1 MDSKL
6 GNGGDGRDAEKAFH
20 PSKSNSSADNARAAY
35 MDEAPKG
42 PWTTR
47 FVDSFRRDPN
57 AAVTKASE
65 RAVSGGEHGGFDHAA
80 AAEATANSG
89 LSRKLKARHLQ
100 MIAIG
105 GSIGTGLFVTS
116 GAALSNGGPASLIIA
131 YGIIGIML
139 FCTVHALGEM
149 AVAFPVAGSFSA
161 YSTRFLDPAWGFA
174 MGWNYAIQWLV
185 VLPLE
190 IVAASITLGYWPGA
204 ADTNSAA
211 WVTIFFVVIV
221 AINFIGV
228 RGYGEAEFIFSII
241 KVVAVIGFIILGI
254 VLDCGGGPDGEYIG
268 DRYWY
273 SNRVASNY
281 DGYNNP
287 ANQDADGNPLQ
298 IVSGAFNNGFKGLC
312 SVFVTAAF
320 SFAGTELVGLA
331 AAEAANPRKT
341 LPTAIKQVF
350 WRICLFYMVAL
361 TLVSVLVP
369 YGDRRLLGSSSTDAK
384 ASPFVIAI
392 NNARISVLPSIMNVV
407 ILISVLS
414 VGNSSIYG
422 SSRTLAALA
431 EQGQAPR
438 FLAYIDREGRPLMAI
453 IVASVIGLLCYVVAG
468 GQETANTALNWL
480 YSLSGLSSLFTW
492 GSICLA
498 HIRFRDAWKKQ
509 GHTLSELAFT
519 SQVGVIGSW
528 IGFLLNVLVLIAQFW
543 TAIWPIGYAS
553 KTSSEIA
560 ENFFL
565 AYLAAPV
572 VLLFYIPYKL
582 WYKTPFMRSAN
593 MDLVTGRR
601 EIDTAELI
609 EAERLEK
616 ASWPAWKRVYKTFC

>member
-1 MDSKL
+1 MEEPKYDSEKGNPPLTTTHTGSREAYMADSK
-6 GNGGDGRDAEKAFH
+6 
-20 PSKSNSSADNARAAY
+20 
-35 MDEAPKG
+35 AP
-42 PWTTR
+42 WSTR
-47 FVDSFRRDPN
+47 FVDSFKRDPN
-57 AAVTKASE
+57 AAVTKPSQRGLDGLE
-65 RAVSGGEHGGFDHAA
+65 SNVSGFDHRA

-89 LSRKLKARHLQ
+89 LARELKPRHLQ

-116 GAALSNGGPASLIIA
+116 GAALSSGGPASLIIA

-149 AVAFPVAGSFSA
+149 AVVFPVSGSFSA
-161 YSTRFLDPAWGFA
+161 YSTRFIDPAWGFA

-190 IVAASITLGYWPGA
+190 IVAASITLDFWPGA
-204 ADTNSAA
+204 ASTNAAA

-221 AINFIGV
+221 AINFFGV
-228 RGYGEAEFIFSII
+228 KGYGEAEFLFSII
-241 KVVAVIGFIILGI
+241 KVAAVIGFVILGI
-254 VLDCGGGPDGEYIG
+254 VLNTGGQVGGGEYIG
-268 DRYWY
+268 ARYWY
-273 SNRVASNY
+273 PNTVSSTYAGY
-281 DGYNNP
+281 DNP
-287 ANQDADGNPLQ
+287 ANQNADGTPLQ

-331 AAEAANPRKT
+331 AAETANPRKT

-392 NNARISVLPSIMNVV
+392 NNARIGVLPSIMNVV
-407 ILISVLS
+407 VLISVLS

-431 EQGQAPR
+431 EQGQAPK
-438 FLAYIDREGRPLMAI
+438 FLAYIDRKGRPLFSI
-453 IVASVIGLLCYVVAG
+453 IFASIIGLLCYVVAG
-468 GQETANTALNWL
+468 GPDTSSTALNWL

-498 HIRFRDAWKKQ
+498 HIRFRAAWKAQ
-509 GHTLSELAFT
+509 GHTLDELAFT
-519 SQVGVIGSW
+519 SQVGIIGSW
-528 IGFLLNVLVLIAQFW
+528 IGFLLNCLVLVAQFW

-553 KTSSEIA
+553 MSQTDIA
-560 ENFFL
+560 KNFFL

-572 VLLFYIPYKL
+572 VLAFYIPYKI
-582 WYKTPFMRSAN
+582 WYKTPFMKIMD
-593 MDLVTGRR
+593 MDLDTGKRDL
-601 EIDTAELI
+601 DTPALI
-609 EAERLEK
+609 EQDRLEK
-616 ASWPAWKRVYKTFC
+616 ASWPAWKRAYKTMC

>member
-1 MDSKL
+1 MEESKYNSEK
-6 GNGGDGRDAEKAFH
+6 GNPPLTTTDTGSRE
-20 PSKSNSSADNARAAY
+20 AY
-35 MDEAPKG
+35 MADTKAP
-42 PWTTR
+42 WSTR
-47 FVDSFRRDPN
+47 FVDSFKRDPN
-57 AAVTKASE
+57 AAVTKPSQRGLDGLESHVA
-65 RAVSGGEHGGFDHAA
+65 GFDHRA

-89 LSRKLKARHLQ
+89 LARELKPRHLQ

-116 GAALSNGGPASLIIA
+116 GAALSSGGPASLIIA

-149 AVAFPVAGSFSA
+149 AVVFPVSGSFSA
-161 YSTRFLDPAWGFA
+161 YSTRFIDPAWGFA

-190 IVAASITLGYWPGA
+190 IVAASITLEYWPGA
-204 ADTNSAA
+204 SNTNAAA

-221 AINFIGV
+221 AINFFGV
-228 RGYGEAEFIFSII
+228 KGYGEAEFVFSII
-241 KVVAVIGFIILGI
+241 KVAAVIGFIILGI
-254 VLDCGGGPDGEYIG
+254 VLNTGGQVGGGEYIG
-268 DRYWY
+268 ARYWY
-273 SNRVASNY
+273 PNTVPSTYAGY
-281 DGYNNP
+281 DSP
-287 ANQDADGNPLQ
+287 ANQDADGNPVQ

-331 AAEAANPRKT
+331 AAETANPRKT

-369 YGDRRLLGSSSTDAK
+369 YGDGRLLGTSSTDAK

-392 NNARISVLPSIMNVV
+392 NNARIGVLPSIMNVV

-431 EQGQAPR
+431 EQGQAPK
-438 FLAYIDREGRPLMAI
+438 FLAYIDRKGRPLFSI
-453 IVASVIGLLCYVVAG
+453 IFASVIGLLCYVVAG
-468 GQETANTALNWL
+468 GPSTAAVALNWL

-498 HIRFRDAWKKQ
+498 HIRFRAAWKAQ
-509 GHTLSELAFT
+509 GHTLDELAFT
-519 SQVGVIGSW
+519 SQVGIIGSW
-528 IGFLLNVLVLIAQFW
+528 IGFLLNCLVLIAQFW
-543 TAIWPIGYAS
+543 TAIWPIGYATMS
-553 KTSSEIA
+553 KTDIA
-560 ENFFL
+560 KGFFL

-572 VLLFYIPYKL
+572 VLAFYIPYKL
-582 WYKTPFMRSAN
+582 WYKTPFMKVMD
-593 MDLVTGRR
+593 MDLDTGKRDL
-601 EIDTAELI
+601 DTPALI
-609 EAERLEK
+609 EQDRLEK
-616 ASWPAWKRVYKTFC
+616 ASWPAWKRAYKTMC